1 MNPGTFD
8 QRLAAMHDHE
18 QKLAATLKRT
28 EASRRLAEDHV
39 ATLKTIVAEQR
50 ARTSVT
56 VTSEPLTYRKGGQH
70 SFFLDVARDRK
81 RPNAEV
87 KARLQRHQ
95 REMDT
100 ELPKRQQMRARA
112 AAAAWEAAFYST
124 PEDRQAT
131 DRMLAAGKSPF
142 ERETRAISRTDGQM
156 GYFGPPVY
164 LLDQYVPYAR
174 APRVFSQQWHVVD
187 LPAGTAEVNVPRL
200 TVGTATGPQ
209 TDTAPVASQ
218 DIRDSL
224 VSMPVRTVGGNADA
238 SLQWLDQGA
247 GSGGFGVDEMLFA
260 DLSADLAQNID
271 GQALLGSNT
280 NGQLLGV
287 WPAGA
292 IAAANGIVVADTTA
306 DAWVSRH
313 RPNLPVHVNTAQL
326 LSLARRIRDR
336 SDGWAASTGTLDVVA
351 VALPQVDDS
360 GRPLVLCQCG
370 DLPPGVVGYYQNIP
384 VRLDANI
391 PTTSGG
397 TTLARRSG
405 YITQG
410 QYAAYAGARH
420 SYTPMLLARPD
431 DLFMFTG
438 EVRLQILERGPVRL
452 WAGQVPG
459 VPIPGGHAQQ
469 VRGRRGGRQL
479 GQRGRRRRSRDL
491 TSQQSGS
498 LLILSGSGLLM
509 AVRKPADVKPEDLP
523 TASLRACSEPWPRR
537 PRCPARSAPGRRHE
551 LPTPQEHRAVHR
563 PDHRPR
569 RRRPNHRRGQ
579 ATRLDPWA
587 SNSSMT
593 RPGLRQ
599 VHRAAPRERAR
610 HPVRR
615 LRRRRR
621 DQRHLCGDCD
631 GRGWFDEH
639 NPHQQKGDDHH
650 ETPG

>member
-156 GYFGPPVY
+156 GYFDPPIY

-174 APRVFSQQWHVVD
+174 AAGVFSQQWHVVD

-224 VSMPVRTVGGNADA
+224 VSMPVRTVGGHADA
-238 SLQWLDQGA
+238 SLQWLDQGM
-247 GSGGFGVDEMLFA
+247 GSGGFSVDEMLFA

-292 IAAANGIVVADTTA
+292 IAAANGIIVADTTA
-306 DAWVSRH
+306 DAWVS
-313 RPNLPVHVNTAQL
+313 NTAQTCLWTYTAQL
-326 LSLARRIRDR
+326 LSLARRIRNR
-336 SDGWAASTGTLDVVA
+336 SDGWEFYWHPWTWSLW
-351 VALPQVDDS
+351 LSQVDDS
-360 GRPLVLCQCG
+360 NRPLALCQCG

-397 TTLARRSG
+397 ATLNPQMG

-410 QYAAYAGARH
+410 QYAALAGDG

-431 DLFMFTG
+431 DLFMFPG
-438 EVRLQILERGPVRL
+438 EVRMQILDEVLSGS
-452 WAGQVPG
+452 A
-459 VPIPGGHAQQ
+459 Q
-469 VRGRRGGRQL
+469 VRFQAFQYLVAMPNRFVAAAAVGSSVSAGG
-479 GQRGRRRRSRDL
+479 DVAHATL
-491 TSQQSGS
+491 TSQHSGS
-498 LLILSGSGLLM
+498 LLILSGSGY
-509 AVRKPADVKPEDLP
+509 
-523 TASLRACSEPWPRR
+523 
-537 PRCPARSAPGRRHE
+537 
-551 LPTPQEHRAVHR
+551 
-563 PDHRPR
+563 
-569 RRRPNHRRGQ
+569 
-579 ATRLDPWA
+579 
-587 SNSSMT
+587 
-593 RPGLRQ
+593 
-599 VHRAAPRERAR
+599 
-610 HPVRR
+610 
-615 LRRRRR
+615 
-621 DQRHLCGDCD
+621 
-631 GRGWFDEH
+631 
-639 NPHQQKGDDHH
+639 
-650 ETPG
+650 